1 MDDDGSTC
9 IGWEGKMLRVGGL
22 IPDVEFSAERNT
34 QKCKTKWLHNKSEL
48 DAKKT
53 RQVWAIYNENVY
65 FIFFFPL
72 LFGFFCRKDLVKGS
86 TTALRYD
93 SDVHGFGVRHKDSL

>member
-65 FIFFFPL
+65 FIFFPTPFW
-72 LFGFFCRKDLVKGS
+72 FFLQKGS
-86 TTALRYD
+86 GQR
-93 SDVHGFGVRHKDSL
+93 